1 MEHTD
6 INATEAA
13 VMGNVTS
20 TSETSLNS
28 TLNQGEEEDS
38 EGGSEERSHPGRKE
52 TEEIKLA

>member
-1 MEHTD
+1 MEH

-28 TLNQGEEEDS
+28 TLNQVEEEDS
-38 EGGSEERSHPGRKE
+38 EGGSEEKSYPGRKE
-52 TEEIKLA
+52 SEEIKLA